1 MLALIASRL
10 QVPVEE
16 PIDRDPGLITL
27 AASVLRIVTRA
38 YEAGFRRQCAL
49 ISQTLHHTH

>member
-10 QVPVEE
+10 QAPVEE
-16 PIDRDPGLITL
+16 PIDRDPGFITL
-27 AASVLRIVTRA
+27 AASVLRIVTRT

>member
-10 QVPVEE
+10 RNPIEE
-16 PIDRDPGLITL
+16 PIDRDPGFLTL
-27 AASVLRIVTRA
+27 AASVLRVVTRT

-49 ISQTLHHTH
+49 IAETIHHTH